1 MHGRPDASRTYGFAA
16 SFFTALAIVIVA
28 PPSLAQSIRD
38 RTEAAREIDVDRRD
52 PQATLSVHYSHNR
65 EWLIA
70 SFYVA
75 YSGSWTDQRRHWLA
89 RLESGRAEESQDV
102 TWADSRNCPGLVAA
116 LESLERLS
124 PVYPDIIGIGGENLA
139 NLLMDG
145 ATVILWTRYA
155 RAGDQNANVT
165 LEVTGNLNS
174 PAYDWWRE
182 ARANLDGCWTRE
194 EPVGLLRSRRRTD

>member
-1 MHGRPDASRTYGFAA
+1 MHRRPDALRTFGFAA
-16 SFFTALAIVIVA
+16 SLFAALAVIFVA
-28 PPSLAQSIRD
+28 PPSLAQSLRE
-38 RTEAAREIDVDRRD
+38 RTAAAREIDVHQRD
-52 PQATLSVHYSHNR
+52 PQATLSVHYFHNR

-75 YSGSWTDQRRHWLA
+75 YSGSWRDQRRHWLA
-89 RLESGRAEESQDV
+89 RLESGRGEDRRDV
-102 TWADSRNCPGLVAA
+102 SWADSRNCPGLVSA

-124 PVYPDIIGIGGENLA
+124 PVYPDIIGIGGEDLPS
-139 NLLMDG
+139 LLMDG

-155 RAGDQNANVT
+155 RAGERNANVT

-182 ARANLDGCWTRE
+182 VRATLDGCWTRE
-194 EPVGLLRSRRRTD
+194 EPVGLLAGRRRTD